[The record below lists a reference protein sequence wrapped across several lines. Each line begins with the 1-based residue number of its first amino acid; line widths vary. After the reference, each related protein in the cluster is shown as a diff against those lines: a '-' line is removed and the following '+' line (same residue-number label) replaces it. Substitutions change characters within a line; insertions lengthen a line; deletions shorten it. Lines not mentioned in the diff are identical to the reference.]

1 MNESIE
7 LTEKTE
13 KNTRP
18 EVGQIVKIKIDNIAF
33 GGEGVGRVED
43 FVVFV
48 PLVIEGE
55 EVEAKIIEV
64 KKSFARGELV
74 KIIKPSKIRI
84 NAECEYFGDC
94 GGCQYQHISYD
105 EQLKIKQKQII
116 DLFNRIGGFSQDKVA
131 PVIAC
136 PQKFNYRNRIL
147 IRSQWNGKAKK
158 LLVGFRKRNSHW
170 VVEINDCKIAEPALN
185 KQIPEVRENPP
196 KRGGI
201 KINLRVTPEDWSVPD
216 HSFFQTNF
224 FILPKMVDQV
234 RKIFKSNDSEYLI
247 DTYCGVG
254 FFAIELANLTKRFVG
269 VESDKL
275 AIKAAQENSIKFGA
289 TNGEFID
296 GRTEDLLPELLKKFS
311 PNKTSVILDPPR
323 KGCAPSAIEQLR
335 KVKPSQIIYIS
346 CHPAT
351 LARDLNILCSEGV
364 YKLERVYPIDMFP
377 HTQHIECITDLRLN

>member
-1 MNESIE
+1 MKES
-7 LTEKTE
+7 TEIIKKTE
-13 KNTRP
+13 AITRP
-18 EVGQIVKIKIDNIAF
+18 EIGKIVKIKIDNIAF
-33 GGEGVGRVED
+33 GGEGVGRVEG

-55 EVEAKIIEV
+55 VVEAKIIEV

-74 KIIKPSKIRI
+74 KIINPSPIRI
-84 NAECEYFGDC
+84 NAECKYFGNC
-94 GGCQYQHISYD
+94 GGCQYQHIRYED
-105 EQLKIKQKQII
+105 QLKIKQQQII
-116 DLFNRIGGFSQDKVA
+116 ELFKRIGGFSEDKVA

-136 PQKFNYRNRIL
+136 PQTFNYRNRIL
-147 IRSQWNGKAKK
+147 VRSQWNGKAKK

-185 KQIPEVRENPP
+185 KQIPEVRANPP

-201 KINLRVTPEDWSVPD
+201 KINLRVAPEDWSVPD
-216 HSFFQTNF
+216 HSFFQTNL
-224 FILPKMVDQV
+224 FILPKMVNKV
-234 RKIFKSNDSEYLI
+234 RKIFQSNNSEYLV

-254 FFAIELANLTKRFVG
+254 FFAIELANLAKKFVG

-289 TNGEFID
+289 ENGEFIE
-296 GRTEDLLPELLKKFS
+296 GRTEDLLPELLEKLS

-351 LARDLNILCSEGV
+351 LARDLNILCADGV
-364 YKLERVYPIDMFP
+364 YRLEHVYPIDMFP

>member
-1 MNESIE
+1 MKESTEIIKKIE
-7 LTEKTE
+7 TI
-13 KNTRP
+13 TRP
-18 EVGQIVKIKIDNIAF
+18 EIGKIVKIKIDNIAF
-33 GGEGVGRVED
+33 GGEGVGRVEG

-55 EVEAKIIEV
+55 VVEAKIIEV

-74 KIIKPSKIRI
+74 KIINPSPIRI
-84 NAECEYFGDC
+84 NAECKYFGNC
-94 GGCQYQHISYD
+94 GGCQYQHIRYED
-105 EQLKIKQKQII
+105 QLKIKQQQII
-116 DLFNRIGGFSQDKVA
+116 ELFKRIGGFSEDKVA

-136 PQKFNYRNRIL
+136 PQTFNYRNRIL
-147 IRSQWNGKAKK
+147 VRSQWNGKAKK

-185 KQIPEVRENPP
+185 KQIPEVRANPP

-201 KINLRVTPEDWSVPD
+201 KINLRVAPEDWSVPD

-224 FILPKMVDQV
+224 FILPKMVNKV
-234 RKIFKSNDSEYLI
+234 RKIFQSNNSEYLI

-254 FFAIELANLTKRFVG
+254 FFAIELANLAKKFVG

-289 TNGEFID
+289 ENGEFIE
-296 GRTEDLLPELLKKFS
+296 GRTEDLLPELLEKFS

-351 LARDLNILCSEGV
+351 LARDLNILCADGV
-364 YKLERVYPIDMFP
+364 YRLEHVYPIDMFP

>member
-1 MNESIE
+1 MKESTKIIK
-7 LTEKTE
+7 KTE
-13 KNTRP
+13 AITRP
-18 EVGQIVKIKIDNIAF
+18 EIGKIVKMKIDNIAF
-33 GGEGVGRVED
+33 GGEGVGRVEG

-55 EVEAKIIEV
+55 VVEAKIIEV

-74 KIIKPSKIRI
+74 KIINPSPIRI
-84 NAECEYFGDC
+84 NAECKYFGNC
-94 GGCQYQHISYD
+94 GGCQYQHIRYED
-105 EQLKIKQKQII
+105 QLKIKQQQII
-116 DLFNRIGGFSQDKVA
+116 ELFKRIGGFSEDKVA
-131 PVIAC
+131 PVISC
-136 PQKFNYRNRIL
+136 PQTFNYRNRIL
-147 IRSQWNGKAKK
+147 VRSQWNGKAKK

-185 KQIPEVRENPP
+185 KQIPEVRANPP

-201 KINLRVTPEDWSVPD
+201 KINLRVAPEDWSVPD

-224 FILPKMVDQV
+224 FILPKMVNKV
-234 RKIFKSNDSEYLI
+234 RKIFQSNNSEYLV

-254 FFAIELANLTKRFVG
+254 FFAIELANLAKKFVG

-289 TNGEFID
+289 ENGEFIE
-296 GRTEDLLPELLKKFS
+296 GRTEDLLPELLEKFS

-351 LARDLNILCSEGV
+351 LARDLNILCADGV
-364 YKLERVYPIDMFP
+364 YRLEHVYPIDMFP

>member
-1 MNESIE
+1 MKESTEIIKKIE
-7 LTEKTE
+7 TI
-13 KNTRP
+13 TRP
-18 EVGQIVKIKIDNIAF
+18 EIGKIVKIKIDNIAF
-33 GGEGVGRVED
+33 GGEGVGRVEG

-55 EVEAKIIEV
+55 VVEAKIIEI

-74 KIIKPSKIRI
+74 KIINPSPIRI
-84 NAECEYFGDC
+84 NAECKYFGNC
-94 GGCQYQHISYD
+94 GGCQYQHIRYED
-105 EQLKIKQKQII
+105 QLKIKQQQII
-116 DLFNRIGGFSQDKVA
+116 ELFKRIGGFSEDKVA

-136 PQKFNYRNRIL
+136 PQTFNYRNRIL
-147 IRSQWNGKAKK
+147 VRSQWNGKAKK

-185 KQIPEVRENPP
+185 KQIPEVRANPP

-201 KINLRVTPEDWSVPD
+201 KINLRVAPEDWSVPD

-224 FILPKMVDQV
+224 FILPKMVNKV
-234 RKIFKSNDSEYLI
+234 RKIFQSNNSEYLV

-254 FFAIELANLTKRFVG
+254 FFAIELANLAKKFVG

-289 TNGEFID
+289 ENGEFIE
-296 GRTEDLLPELLKKFS
+296 GRTEDLLPELLEKFS

-351 LARDLNILCSEGV
+351 LARDLNILCADKV
-364 YKLERVYPIDMFP
+364 YRLEHVYPIDMFP